1 MPLGF
6 WLGWSRV
13 TKGAKGLNIFP
24 RAKDPDPLFFCP
36 RAVSWPTKHSPPS
49 QHRAFCFAR
58 LEHGPN
64 VFVLSPF
71 VPTFSYH
78 PPILLS
84 SCAPSSSLYYS
95 FIPAH
100 HLYLVST
107 SRATF
112 SLFDNGK
119 NLGGRGRERRKKA
132 HARCCQSRRVFF
144 RLSQTPNAR
153 LGFRLTDNRRGED
166 SLIGGETP
174 LGPRFITFL
183 ARCQTILSVP
193 FSVYTPLFLPPWFI
207 LNSLMTRSRMM
218 YDGVASRVE

>member
-13 TKGAKGLNIFP
+13 IKGAKGLNIFP
-24 RAKDPDPLFFCP
+24 RAKDPDPLFFFVHEP
-36 RAVSWPTKHSPPS
+36 FRDPPS
-49 QHRAFCFAR
+49 IPP
-58 LEHGPN
+58 LLN
-64 VFVLSPF
+64 IVPF
-71 VPTFSYH
+71 VSPVSSTDQTSSFSRLLCPPSYH

-119 NLGGRGRERRKKA
+119 NLG
-132 HARCCQSRRVFF
+132 
-144 RLSQTPNAR
+144 
-153 LGFRLTDNRRGED
+153 RGEREKGARKLTRGAV
-166 SLIGGETP
+166 SLDAFSSGFHRRAKRSSR
-174 LGPRFITFL
+174 L
-183 ARCQTILSVP
+183 P
-193 FSVYTPLFLPPWFI
+193 F
-207 LNSLMTRSRMM
+207 NR
-218 YDGVASRVE
+218 